1 MRPSARSQGAILSFR
16 AEWVYTEARL
26 AREVICVRSAW
37 LAMLGLL
44 IVATGI
50 AGIIWTLSSRAPA
63 PRTALSTPDASL
75 GARIYADGVG
85 ENDRPIPRSS
95 IGPGMMGGGCVRCHG
110 INGTGGY
117 VRMMGGFEAPDI
129 RYSTLT
135 SPHED
140 HDGEGWSDR
149 DIRRAIVEGV
159 EPDGE
164 ELDPL
169 MPRWRL
175 SDAEFRALIDYLK
188 ELDRR

>member
-1 MRPSARSQGAILSFR
+1 M
-16 AEWVYTEARL
+16 WVYTEARST
-26 AREVICVRSAW
+26 RDVISVRSAW

-50 AGIIWTLSSRAPA
+50 AGIIWTLSSRVPA
-63 PRTALSTPDASL
+63 SRTAPSAEYASL
-75 GARIYADGVG
+75 GARIYVDGVG
-85 ENDRPIPRSS
+85 ENDRPIPRTS

-110 INGTGGY
+110 SDGAGGY
-117 VRMMGGFEAPDI
+117 ARMMGGFEAPDI

-135 SPHED
+135 SPHEE
-140 HDGEGWSDR
+140 HDEEGWSDR
-149 DIRRAIVEGV
+149 DIRRAIVDGV

-164 ELDPL
+164 ELDPV

-175 SDAEFRALIDYLK
+175 SDAELRALIDYLK

>member
-1 MRPSARSQGAILSFR
+1 M
-16 AEWVYTEARL
+16 
-26 AREVICVRSAW
+26 RSAW

-50 AGIIWTLSSRAPA
+50 AGIVWTVSSRTPA
-63 PRTALSTPDASL
+63 ARTALNAEYTSL
-75 GARIYADGVG
+75 GARIYIDGLG
-85 ENDRPIPRSS
+85 ESGTIPRTS

-110 INGTGGY
+110 IDGTGGY
-117 VRMMGGFEAPDI
+117 VGMMGGFEAPDI

-140 HDGEGWSDR
+140 HDGDGWSDR

-164 ELDPL
+164 ELDPI

-175 SDAEFRALIDYLK
+175 SDAEFRALTDYLK
-188 ELDRR
+188 ELDER

>member
-1 MRPSARSQGAILSFR
+1 
-16 AEWVYTEARL
+16 
-26 AREVICVRSAW
+26 
-37 LAMLGLL
+37 MLGL
-44 IVATGI
+44 IVLATGI
-50 AGIIWTLSSRAPA
+50 AGVIWTLSSRAPL
-63 PRTALSTPDASL
+63 PRATTDAEYASL
-75 GARIYADGVG
+75 GARIYIYGVG
-85 ENDRPIPRSS
+85 EDGRPVRRTS

-110 INGTGGY
+110 SDGTGGY
-117 VRMMGGFEAPDI
+117 TRMMGGFETPDI

-140 HDGEGWSDR
+140 HDEEGWSDR

-164 ELDPL
+164 ELDPI

-188 ELDRR
+188 ELD